1 MVLAFTEEQAIRI
14 REYGMSVIRFKYC
27 IKNGINLAIYVL
39 NKCVSYINLLFD
51 VCEKL
56 LAIRIR
62 EYGMS
67 VIRFKY
73 CIKNGINLAIYVLN
87 KCVSYINLLFDVCE
101 KLLNCTRDI
110 AAKLSDIFKALKEK
124 IELPTSHRFRFVK
137 VLGNIGYRK
146 YDVWVVTRT
155 YLARSN
161 C

>member
-1 MVLAFTEEQAIRI
+1 MVLALTEEQAIRI

-56 LAIRIR
+56 LECTRA
-62 EYGMS
+62 
-67 VIRFKY
+67 
-73 CIKNGINLAIYVLN
+73 LA
-87 KCVSYINLLFDVCE
+87 E
-101 KLLNCTRDI
+101 KLTDIFGCLKYKLEHPTSRRRYIFVRDI
-110 AAKLSDIFKALKEK
+110 
-124 IELPTSHRFRFVK
+124 
-137 VLGNIGYRK
+137 GNIGYRK
-146 YDVWVVTRT
+146 YDVLVTTRT

>member
-27 IKNGINLAIYVL
+27 IKNGINLAIYAL
-39 NKCVSYINLLFD
+39 NKCVSYLNLLFD
-51 VCEKL
+51 VCE
-56 LAIRIR
+56 
-62 EYGMS
+62 
-67 VIRFKY
+67 
-73 CIKNGINLAIYVLN
+73 
-87 KCVSYINLLFDVCE
+87 
-101 KLLNCTRDI
+101 
-110 AAKLSDIFKALKEK
+110 KLSDIFKALKEK

>member
-27 IKNGINLAIYVL
+27 IKNGINLAINDL
-39 NKCVSYINLLFD
+39 NKCVSYFNLLFD
-51 VCEKL
+51 VCEK
-56 LAIRIR
+56 
-62 EYGMS
+62 S
-67 VIRFKY
+67 
-73 CIKNGINLAIYVLN
+73 
-87 KCVSYINLLFDVCE
+87 
-101 KLLNCTRDI
+101 LNCIRDV

-146 YDVWVVTRT
+146 YDVLVTTLT